1 MLIIKE
7 LDKSTLKVAT
17 KILKNDGIICFAT
30 ETVYALAC
38 SASSDLAIEK
48 LYKIKERDPEK
59 PIAVFVKD
67 LKVANNFLKFNE
79 LEKKIAQNF
88 MPGMI
93 TLVLEKK
100 VTINQQV
107 FISSLL
113 NKGDNSLGLRIP
125 NHQFCL
131 ELLNA
136 FEGVIAV
143 TSANISNYEPA
154 TDFEC
159 AAKYFQNKIDL
170 LIDGGICEYKI
181 ASTVLRIINNQINIL
196 REGLVSKESLKKFNH
211 DKNS

>member
-7 LDKSTLKVAT
+7 SNKNSIANVIKT
-17 KILKNDGIICFAT
+17 LKNDGVVCFAT

-38 SASSDLAIEK
+38 NASSNLAVEK
-48 LYKIKERDPEK
+48 LYRIKERDLKK

-67 LKVANNFLKFNE
+67 LIVAKKFLKFNS
-79 LEKKIAQNF
+79 LENKIAKNF

-100 VTINQQV
+100 MTDSQLFV
-107 FISSLL
+107 SPLL

-136 FEGVIAV
+136 FDDIIAV
-143 TSANISNYEPA
+143 TSANISNQEAITNP
-154 TDFEC
+154 DNVI
-159 AAKYFQNKIDL
+159 KYFHDKIDL
-170 LIDGGICEYKI
+170 VVDGGVCEYKI
-181 ASTVLRIINNQINIL
+181 ASTVLSIQNNQINIL
-196 REGLVSKESLKKFNH
+196 REGLISKDLI
-211 DKNS
+211 KNYCQI